1 MVNGMY
7 RQGLSDF
14 ADLGTCGC
22 QTVMADTGGGF
33 DFASIPMWVWLVAG
47 GAAFLFLSKKQG
59 R

>member
-7 RQGLSDF
+7 GRGL

-22 QTVMADTGGGF
+22 QVATPEASAGGF
-33 DFASIPMWVWLVAG
+33 DISSIPLWVWLVAG
-47 GAAFLFLSKKQG
+47 GAAFLLMSKKG